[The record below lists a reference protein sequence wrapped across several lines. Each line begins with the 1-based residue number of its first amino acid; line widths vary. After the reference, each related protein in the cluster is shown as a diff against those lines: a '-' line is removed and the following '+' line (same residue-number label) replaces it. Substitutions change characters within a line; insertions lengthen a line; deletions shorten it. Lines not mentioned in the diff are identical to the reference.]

1 MSGASV
7 TAAGVAGV
15 DPGRWRVLV
24 VDDDPGMRETLSDI
38 LDSASITAVT
48 AGTAAAALEI
58 VRAAP
63 VALAIVDQ
71 RLPDMAGTDLVDLLK
86 ADDEDLPVLMMT
98 GYASA
103 ETAMAAVGKAEDFLV
118 KPVRPEQVL
127 AAVNNALDRRWLRM
141 RNAELVGQLQQANA
155 VLADNV
161 RRRQNELSALIA
173 MTTAVSSSSRLPLVL
188 DAAVDVL
195 GRMAGTTVAAV
206 YLRGD
211 DERLDLSAV
220 RAEEWRPPQS
230 LPMFH
235 ERVRRAEVDGHECVL
250 AGFTADG
257 VSIGALLLERSE
269 QEADAFLVAL
279 AAQVAVG
286 VENARR
292 SERERATVDRM
303 AELNRMKSSFLANV
317 SHELRTPLTAVIG
330 FARTLQGRGTNLADE
345 ERARLLDRI
354 ETQARR
360 LHRLVEDLL
369 DEAHLDRGSL
379 RVSNGPVF
387 IPDVVEHVVSSMPDS
402 VHRLTV
408 HLPAQPPVIV
418 ADADRLEQVLGNLV
432 DNARKYSPIGSEIRI
447 GGTTTDRGFELWVS
461 DEGRGID
468 PDFIKHLFEPFT
480 QADIGDTRRDH
491 GVGLG
496 LAISRGLVEAM
507 GGTIE
512 VQSAPGEGSTFTV
525 VLPRIVPSPKPPG
538 DDVIDSVPSVRTV

>member
-1 MSGASV
+1 MSGPSLTSESV
-7 TAAGVAGV
+7 MAGEGSQ
-15 DPGRWRVLV
+15 WRVLV
-24 VDDDPGMRETLSDI
+24 VDDDPGMRETLTDI
-38 LDSASITAVT
+38 LAGQSIVAVT
-48 AGTAAAALEI
+48 ASTAAAAD
-58 VRAAP
+58 AAVQEGR

-71 RLPDMAGTDLVDLLK
+71 QLPDAKGTDLAARLK
-86 ADDEDLPVLMMT
+86 TYDPDLPVLILT

-103 ETAMAAVGKAEDFLV
+103 EIAMAAVGKAEEFLV
-118 KPVRPEQVL
+118 KPVRPEHVL
-127 AAVNNALDRRWLRM
+127 SAVSNALDRRWLRM

-161 RRRQNELSALIA
+161 RRRQNELTTLIA
-173 MTTAVSSSSRLPLVL
+173 MTTAVSTSSRLPIVL

-206 YLRGD
+206 YLRD
-211 DERLDLSAV
+211 DDDMLTLSAV
-220 RAEEWRPPQS
+220 RATDWRPPTT
-230 LPMFH
+230 LPAFP
-235 ERVRRAEVDGHECVL
+235 ERVKRAAIEGHECVL
-250 AGFTADG
+250 AGFSGDG
-257 VSIGALLLERSE
+257 VAIGALLLERTE

-292 SERERATVDRM
+292 SERERATVERM

-369 DEAHLDRGSL
+369 DEAHLDRGNL
-379 RVSNGPVF
+379 RVSNEPVRVGE
-387 IPDVVEHVVSSMPDS
+387 VVQRLVASMPDS
-402 VHRLTV
+402 LHRLTV
-408 HLPAQPPVIV
+408 RLPEQPPLVL
-418 ADADRLEQVLGNLV
+418 ADADRLEQVLTNLV
-432 DNARKYSPIGSEIRI
+432 DNARKYSPTGSEIVV
-447 GGTTTDRGFELWVS
+447 GGSTTSRGFELWVA
-461 DEGRGID
+461 DQGRGID
-468 PDFIKHLFEPFT
+468 PSFLPRLFEPFT

-496 LAISRGLVEAM
+496 LSICRGLMEAM

-512 VQSAPGEGSTFTV
+512 VAAEPSGGTRFTL
-525 VLPRIVPSPKPPG
+525 VLPRVVPAPKVPSGESAPT
-538 DDVIDSVPSVRTV
+538 SATA